1 MLDRRLLLVSGKGGV
16 GKSAVTAALSI
27 VGARQGRRVLA
38 LAMTDRTG
46 LASHLGVDDL
56 PYEPTLIRPGLFGS
70 AVDRS
75 QALDEY
81 LKLQLRVPRAMPT
94 GQLSRAL
101 NLLVDTAPGVREII
115 SMGKPIY
122 EVWKDEW
129 DVVVTDAPSLG
140 QLQSYLNAPATITSL
155 VPAGAVQEQAV
166 SLQATLADPHISGL
180 LMVTTAE
187 ELPVIE
193 TTEAI
198 TGLES
203 DPRIAIA
210 GIAANRVLSPLEA
223 SPGALQGLPPS
234 PLRDSALLHTGL
246 HEAQERWLG
255 RLPAD
260 PQLPF
265 LFGLH
270 TPAEVAAQLADEWE
284 RSR

>member
-16 GKSAVTAALSI
+16 GKSAITAALAI
-27 VGARQGRRVLA
+27 VAARQGRRVLA
-38 LAMTDRTG
+38 LAMTDTMG
-46 LASHLGVDDL
+46 LASHLGVEDL
-56 PYEPTLIRPGLFGS
+56 PYEPTLIRPGLFGA

-155 VPAGAVQEQAV
+155 VPAGAVQDQAA
-166 SLQATLADPHISGL
+166 SLHATLADAATSGL
-180 LMVTTAE
+180 VLITTPE

-193 TTEAI
+193 TKEAVAD
-198 TGLES
+198 LAA
-203 DPRIAIA
+203 DPRIDIA
-210 GIAANRVLSPLEA
+210 GIAANRVLGPLDIPQA
-223 SPGALQGLPPS
+223 AFQDLPKS
-234 PLRDSALLHTGL
+234 PLRDAGLLHAGL
-246 HEAQERWLG
+246 RRSQQRWLDG
-255 RLPAD
+255 LAAKPH
-260 PQLPF
+260 LPF
-265 LFGLH
+265 LVGLH

-284 RSR
+284 RSW